1 MRVEVKAGL
10 NRYRVES
17 SIYWDKEV
25 YMDISE
31 QIEKRVRLDEIN
43 HEIAGL
49 NKKYETN
56 VNKDGLLMVSDPEDK
71 ARLDHLLKMKAE
83 LEEELDEA

>member
-1 MRVEVKAGL
+1 
-10 NRYRVES
+10 
-17 SIYWDKEV
+17 
-25 YMDISE
+25 MDISE

-43 HEIAGL
+43 HEIASL

-71 ARLDHLLKMKAE
+71 ARLDSLLKMKEE
-83 LEEELDEA
+83 LEEALDKA